1 MSRYCDNC
9 GKANKACICHWI
21 KTIETQTELWILQH
35 PSEVKRAIG
44 TARILSLSLS
54 NSRLWVGEDFSQHDE
69 LNQALAQKDRDIYV
83 VYPGEGSIALS
94 EVATQ
99 SACQRKKVIILL
111 DGTWKK
117 AYKMWQLSTNLHHLP
132 LVSLDNVDMGNY
144 RIRKSPKEQGVS
156 TVEAGFLALSVLESE
171 QTDLQPLLDTFDAMI
186 NFQIAQMP
194 SGVFEKNYQSNE

>member
-1 MSRYCDNC
+1 M
-9 GKANKACICHWI
+9 
-21 KTIETQTELWILQH
+21 
-35 PSEVKRAIG
+35 
-44 TARILSLSLS
+44 
-54 NSRLWVGEDFSQHDE
+54 
-69 LNQALAQKDRDIYV
+69 
-83 VYPGEGSIALS
+83 
-94 EVATQ
+94 
-99 SACQRKKVIILL
+99 IILL

-132 LVSLDNVDMGNY
+132 LVSLDNVDIGNY

-156 TVEAGFLALSVLESE
+156 TVEAGFLALSVLESA

>member
-1 MSRYCDNC
+1 M
-9 GKANKACICHWI
+9 
-21 KTIETQTELWILQH
+21 QH

-44 TARILSLSLS
+44 TARILSLSLP

-69 LNQALAQKDRDIYV
+69 LNQALAQTDRDIYV
-83 VYPGEGSIALS
+83 VYPGEGSVALS
-94 EVATQ
+94 EIATQ

-156 TVEAGFLALSVLESE
+156 TVEAGFLALSVLESA